1 MEKSNGMM
9 KAAVFEAPGELK
21 LTTAPIPEIKRNDD
35 VLLKVEA
42 ASICGTDMHILHV
55 PPGMPANIGTILGH
69 EYIGEIIELGRDVK
83 NFNVGDRVVLDPNI
97 NCGSCYYCSIGHT
110 NMCENVTVLGIFIDG
125 GFAEYNVA
133 PAKALF
139 KISKDVPTEVAIF
152 AEPLACVV
160 NAMHKIQ
167 LDVGE
172 SALVLGA
179 GPIGLYFTQLLKASG
194 AGKIFVAEISEM
206 RAKCAY
212 ESGATR
218 VIDPTKESLEEIVQ
232 SETIDGVDVS
242 IDAVGVLIDEA
253 LTCTRRGGRILLFGQ
268 NSQARQEI
276 CQNDITRK
284 DLTVI
289 GNYISQNQFPAT
301 VKILE
306 RGILPLEKLV
316 THKLP
321 LERIGEGIEAMKK
334 GEAIETIIYPSMES

>member
-1 MEKSNGMM
+1 MEKHHGMM
-9 KAAVFEAPGELK
+9 KAAVFEALGK
-21 LTTAPIPEIKRNDD
+21 LTVKSVPIPKITRPDE

-42 ASICGTDMHILHV
+42 ASICGTDIHILHV
-55 PPGMPANIGTILGH
+55 PPGAPANIGTILGH
-69 EYIGEIIELGRDVK
+69 EYIGEIVEVGSDVK
-83 NFNVGDRVVLDPNI
+83 NFTIGDRVVLDPNI
-97 NCGSCYYCSIGHT
+97 SCGSCYYCRIGKE
-110 NMCENVTVLGIFIDG
+110 NMCSNVTVLGIFIDG

-139 KISKDVPTEVAIF
+139 PISKDVPTEVAIF

-172 SALVLGA
+172 NALVLGA
-179 GPIGLYFTQLLKASG
+179 GPIGLYFTQMLRASG

-206 RAKCAY
+206 RAEYAY
-212 ESGATR
+212 KSGATR
-218 VIDPTKESLEEIVQ
+218 VINPHKESVEEIIQ

-242 IDAVGVLIDEA
+242 VDAVGVLINEA
-253 LTCTRRGGRILLFGQ
+253 LKCTRRGGRILLFGQ
-268 NSQARQEI
+268 NYQAQQEI

-284 DLTVI
+284 DLTI
-289 GNYISQNQFPAT
+289 MGNYISQNRFPAT

-321 LERIGEGIEAMKK
+321 LERIEEGIEAMKK

>member
-1 MEKSNGMM
+1 MENNSGMM
-9 KAAVFEAPGELK
+9 KAAVFEALGELK
-21 LTTAPIPEIKRNDD
+21 LKTVPIPQIKNNDE

-55 PPGMPANIGTILGH
+55 PPGAPANVGTILGH
-69 EYIGEIIELGRDVK
+69 EYIGEIIETGSDVS
-83 NFNVGDRVVLDPNI
+83 NFSVGDRVVLDPNI
-97 NCGSCYYCSIGHT
+97 SCGRCYYCSIGKT

-160 NAMHKIQ
+160 NSMHKIQ

-172 SALVLGA
+172 NALVLGA

-194 AGKIFVAEISEM
+194 AGKIFVAEISTA
-206 RAKCAY
+206 RAKYAY

-218 VIDPTKESLEEIVQ
+218 VINPHEESLEEIIQ
-232 SETIDGVDVS
+232 SETADGVDVS
-242 IDAVGVLIDEA
+242 IDAVGVLINEA
-253 LTCTRRGGRILLFGQ
+253 LQCTRRGGRVLLFGQ
-268 NSQARQEI
+268 NYQARQEI

-289 GNYISQNQFPAT
+289 GNYISQHQFPAT

-306 RGILPLEKLV
+306 RSILPLEKLV

-321 LERIGEGIEAMKK
+321 LERIEEGIEAMRK
-334 GEAIETIIYPSMES
+334 GEAIETIIYPSA

>member
-1 MEKSNGMM
+1 M